1 MTRRDKSIEMALLT
15 QQYGLDTS
23 SFTVYADTGTAE
35 FGFGTKVARDL
46 VDFGR
51 QGWMHELQQ
60 TVY

>member
-1 MTRRDKSIEMALLT
+1 MALLT